1 MKKEQSKKESSAKK
15 IFSQIVWVLSVA
27 LYFISEGVI
36 QLSKRVMH
44 SGGKTAKAAKK
55 GKRRPNP
62 VTAARRAENQEQETT
77 AAAAVTAAKKAERP
91 AHAAAAKAPAA
102 PAQKKPATTTAAHK
116 SAVAASA
123 AHKSA
128 APAAH
133 KTAAAAATVS
143 KPATPAAQKPAA
155 PAAPAAPV
163 KKPEEQPQ
171 AVPSDAVK
179 KPAAAA
185 TVAAAV
191 HKAATPAAAATVSK
205 PATPAAPAAQKPA
218 APAAPKPAAPAAPV
232 KQPAA
237 QPAPAPAAAEKKPV
251 APVAAPDTIAQLQ
264 EERAEKKPLKKLYV
278 ALICLLLI
286 AVCILLGIG
295 VVRLTASVRANN
307 IYKDLASN
315 VQQSKDPVVK
325 PTTAPLPTEPVDN
338 SSDEPTAPQNAEPT
352 GPVEETIPPETEPQ
366 MLPQYAPLYEKN
378 PDLFGWVKIDD
389 TKIDYPVMYAPDD
402 LEKYLYHDFEGNSY
416 SGGTPYM
423 DVRCTS
429 DSENYLIY
437 GHNMKNGT
445 MFKHL
450 MKYQDEKFWKDHQTV
465 YFGTLYSE
473 GEYEVVAAFYD
484 RVYYKHED
492 CFKFYD
498 VIELEDEDSYDDA
511 IANFKEKSMYDT
523 GVTPE
528 YGTQL
533 VTLITCAYHV
543 DNGKFVVV
551 LAEK

>member
-1 MKKEQSKKESSAKK
+1 MLAA
-15 IFSQIVWVLSVA
+15 VL
-27 LYFISEGVI
+27 LFIP
-36 QLSKRVMH
+36 
-44 SGGKTAKAAKK
+44 AKA
-55 GKRRPNP
+55 
-62 VTAARRAENQEQETT
+62 VSAE
-77 AAAAVTAAKKAERP
+77 KAY
-91 AHAAAAKAPAA
+91 
-102 PAQKKPATTTAAHK
+102 
-116 SAVAASA
+116 V
-123 AHKSA
+123 
-128 APAAH
+128 
-133 KTAAAAATVS
+133 V
-143 KPATPAAQKPAA
+143 
-155 PAAPAAPV
+155 
-163 KKPEEQPQ
+163 
-171 AVPSDAVK
+171 DAVSGR
-179 KPAAAA
+179 
-185 TVAAAV
+185 V
-191 HKAATPAAAATVSK
+191 
-205 PATPAAPAAQKPA
+205 
-218 APAAPKPAAPAAPV
+218 
-232 KQPAA
+232 
-237 QPAPAPAAAEKKPV
+237 
-251 APVAAPDTIAQLQ
+251 
-264 EERAEKKPLKKLYV
+264 
-278 ALICLLLI
+278 
-286 AVCILLGIG
+286 
-295 VVRLTASVRANN
+295 
-307 IYKDLASN
+307 
-315 VQQSKDPVVK
+315 
-325 PTTAPLPTEPVDN
+325 
-338 SSDEPTAPQNAEPT
+338 
-352 GPVEETIPPETEPQ
+352 
-366 MLPQYAPLYEKN
+366 LYEKN

-423 DVRCTS
+423 DVRCTR

-465 YFGTLYSE
+465 YFDTLYSE